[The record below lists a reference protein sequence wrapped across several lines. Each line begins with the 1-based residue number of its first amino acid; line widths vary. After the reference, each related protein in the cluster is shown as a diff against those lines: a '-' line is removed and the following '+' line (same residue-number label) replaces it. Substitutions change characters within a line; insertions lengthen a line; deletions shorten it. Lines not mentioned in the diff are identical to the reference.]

1 VVEQDSAI
9 LGIPH
14 EIAIPIAADHRAMC
28 RFPARESQK
37 YQPVEQAIIE
47 LVQYAVG
54 KAANP
59 TKLGVSTSSA
69 DCFGWL
75 LNPGIGSSPEPDQKK
90 KSAVESHQRSD
101 PNTLFSNKV
110 ESHNSTRL
118 EAKPTKADS
127 LQGLVQHVK
136 RRETPSSVTSDST
149 LDTPY
154 TPPTPAS
161 VFIPISVEVRIL
173 GAARTFKE
181 RYADPDTRM
190 LPTLVLRPTTE
201 LQNIPNLVRGKFP
214 GNL

>member
-1 VVEQDSAI
+1 
-9 LGIPH
+9 
-14 EIAIPIAADHRAMC
+14 MC

-37 YQPVEQAIIE
+37 YQPVEQAIVE

-54 KAANP
+54 KAPDP
-59 TKLGVSTSSA
+59 TKLGVSSSSA
-69 DCFGWL
+69 GCFGWL

-90 KSAVESHQRSD
+90 KSAVESHHRSD
-101 PNTLFSNKV
+101 PNTLFSNKA
-110 ESHNSTRL
+110 EAHNSTRL
-118 EAKPTKADS
+118 EAKPAKASS
-127 LQGLVQHVK
+127 LQGLLQRVK

-161 VFIPISVEVRIL
+161 LFISISVEVRIL
-173 GAARTFKE
+173 NAAGTFKE

-190 LPTLVLRPTTE
+190 LPTLVLRPNAE
-201 LQNIPNLVRGKFP
+201 LQDIPNLVRGKFS